1 MTDQNWEANLL
12 KEADYY
18 KKVLLDGCIIKKY
31 DVEMCD
37 LRFFFRSRS
46 RSRYNLEKPR
56 IQIYK
61 ANKGSK
67 EVIEEYHNYNEA
79 FSRFNS
85 LTKKR

>member
-1 MTDQNWEANLL
+1 MTDQNWETNLL
-12 KEADYY
+12 NQADYY

-46 RSRYNLEKPR
+46 RGRYDLEKPR

-67 EVIEEYHNYNEA
+67 EVIEQYHNYNEA